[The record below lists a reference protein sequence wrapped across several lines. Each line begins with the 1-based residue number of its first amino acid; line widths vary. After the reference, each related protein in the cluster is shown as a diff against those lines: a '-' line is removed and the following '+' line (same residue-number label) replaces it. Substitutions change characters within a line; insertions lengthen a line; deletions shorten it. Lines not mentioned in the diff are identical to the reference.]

1 MFFLD
6 NEVTLTGLLSALLQ
20 VATFI
25 FDVFGSCA
33 NFFITNPLF
42 QLFIGLVAI
51 SLIISI
57 IVYTLTKLHNRD

>member
-6 NEVTLTGLLSALLQ
+6 NEVTLASLLSALLQ

-25 FDVFGSCA
+25 FSVFTSCA
-33 NFFITNPLF
+33 NFFISNPLF
-42 QLFIGLVAI
+42 QLFIGLVII

-57 IVYTLTKLHNRD
+57 IIYALNKLHNRD